1 MRNILLLTTYF
12 TLAAIPTLPDSPK
25 PVEIKTT
32 SQELPYINSLF
43 VSGKYRILLKKGPAN
58 LSISGREA
66 NIKFLNTTFEEG
78 KLKISPHRGPVSYLN
93 KLFNLRTEDD
103 AKYQIEIT
111 ITAPVLPI
119 ISLTDGVN
127 ASTTDDLG
135 ILQVYLSD
143 QSSLALQNNSSP
155 AFDFQIN
162 DTAKLT
168 AHTIKAPKGGI
179 DSSGSSKIDIVS
191 LSPQILHITQT
202 GNSQINMNHVKANTL
217 TVDITDN
224 AKTSIRKAQVGDS
237 FFALYGASSTHIQHL
252 NTARLYFKLHGGSQ
266 LNILSGE
273 AGSSAGIYTP
283 PASYTFKQFN
293 PGIQDIHT
301 L

>member
-1 MRNILLLTTYF
+1 MRNILLLTTYI

-25 PVEIKTT
+25 PQEIKTV
-32 SQELPYINSLF
+32 SQELPYINSLY
-43 VSGKYRILLKKGPAN
+43 VSGKYKISLKKGPAN
-58 LSISGREA
+58 LSISGREV
-66 NIKFLNTTFEEG
+66 NMQFLNTSFDEG
-78 KLKISPHRGPVSYLN
+78 KLKLSPHRGPVSYLS

-119 ISLTDGVN
+119 ISLTDGVSAN
-127 ASTTDDLG
+127 TTDDLG

-155 AFDFQIN
+155 AFDFQVN

-168 AHTIKAPKGGI
+168 AHTITSPKGSI
-179 DSSGSSKIDIVS
+179 DSSGSSTVDIVS
-191 LSPQILHITQT
+191 ITSQILHITQT
-202 GNSQINMNHVKANTL
+202 GNSQINMNQVKANTL

-224 AKTSIRKAQVGDS
+224 AKTYIRKAQAGDS
-237 FFALYGASSTHIQHL
+237 FLALYGASSTHIKRL

-273 AGSSAGIYTP
+273 AGSSAGIHTP
-283 PASYTFKQFN
+283 PANYTFKQFN